1 MHAAVHV
8 AALRRDGQ
16 DGAAISQYRRARSAV
31 SASVLQG
38 RAASRCAATSAAS
51 HRCRHVPAPAERLK
65 LLQTALRCALSAT
78 AQRSSLFPHRCEGY
92 CGTRPPASARLH
104 LPLCRCGYLSPAS
117 ALLIVAGQRYFIVA
131 LPGVRG
137 ILRLAAHLC
146 AELLAQ
152 PRTTPRPG
160 APPPAFSY
168 GRPPTPPRVLR
179 ASCALC
185 ASRAS
190 QAPRLRCGTP
200 LLRHRLVCSSAPAAA
215 CVGETRALLRQ
226 ASPPRSWTGHGAC
239 SQHRS
244 CCQSCA
250 RPLSLLLVTAGAAAL
265 LPPSSQREAACPRC
279 SAAKPAP
286 SHLLACAASA
296 HDRPRCVAVG

>member
-1 MHAAVHV
+1 
-8 AALRRDGQ
+8 LRR
-16 DGAAISQYRRARSAV
+16 
-31 SASVLQG
+31 AS
-38 RAASRCAATSAAS
+38 RPACAASR
-51 HRCRHVPAPAERLK
+51 RAPRPSRA
-65 LLQTALRCALSAT
+65 
-78 AQRSSLFPHRCEGY
+78 FPHFVVRGIL
-92 CGTRPPASARLH
+92 RNSPASVQRGCISRTVH
-104 LPLCRCGYLSPAS
+104 CGYLSPAS
-117 ALLIVAGQRYFIVA
+117 APRLTRALAILIA
-131 LPGVRG
+131 LPASLQGM
-137 ILRLAAHLC
+137 LRLAAHLC

-168 GRPPTPPRVLR
+168 GRPPTLPRVLR

-190 QAPRLRCGTP
+190 QAPRLRRGAP

-226 ASPPRSWTGHGAC
+226 SSPPRSWTGHGAC

-250 RPLSLLLVTAGAAAL
+250 RPLSLLLVAAGAAAL
-265 LPPSSQREAACPRC
+265 VPPSSQRGALCGEAGAEPSARVRCMCGRPPLCASYQAVREKSCTHCCSPR
-279 SAAKPAP
+279 S
-286 SHLLACAASA
+286 
-296 HDRPRCVAVG
+296 RPVAR